1 MRSRA
6 RGWLSTTNSAAAA
19 VALCLLLAACGGDPA
34 GPTLSAEPVPAS
46 PLPET
51 GPLSALAMIPESAT
65 AATLTDFDA
74 IRIRYG
80 VPDMTSADLMT
91 DRKAFWE
98 QVDEHS
104 VLLTDGLFRADNS
117 TWELDYGFTE
127 DDVDWEVHFA
137 GPEGSGYAVSFRPD
151 LDLTGV
157 QRALGTRQLAGATL
171 VGSVLEK
178 GTTFGASWA
187 DDPVWGHL
195 VLSGVESSYLR
206 KGCVSLV
213 DALGDAASDDPKS
226 ALVRAAA
233 PDLQPLDAW
242 SVSFSDGIVTALV
255 GLGRSDVIARTDL
268 GRDWPATGPITFGD
282 GFTQPLDDPVAG
294 RIGYQV
300 KDPFAAASLTL
311 GEELPFAVC
320 NETIPVVEPSGA

>member
-1 MRSRA
+1 MRA
-6 RGWLSTTNSAAAA
+6 PATLTLATLTLM
-19 VALCLLLAACGGDPA
+19 VLLAGCGGDPA
-34 GPTLSAEPVPAS
+34 GPTLSAEPVPSS

-51 GPLSALAMIPESAT
+51 GPLTALDMIPASAT

-74 IRIRYG
+74 IRVRYG
-80 VPDMTSADLMT
+80 VPEMTSADLMT
-91 DRKAFWE
+91 DRNAFWE
-98 QVDEHS
+98 QVDEQS
-104 VLLTDGLFRADNS
+104 VLLTDGLFRADSS

-127 DDVDWEVHFA
+127 DDVDWEVHFT
-137 GPEGSGYAVSFRPD
+137 GPEGNGYAVSFRPD

-157 QRALGTRQLAGATL
+157 RKAVSTRQLAGAML

-178 GTTFGASWA
+178 GTTFAASWA
-187 DDPVWGHL
+187 DDPAWGHL
-195 VLSGVESSYLR
+195 VLPDVESSYLR
-206 KGCVSLV
+206 KGCESLV
-213 DALGDAASDDPKS
+213 DALGDASPDDPKS
-226 ALVRAAA
+226 ALVREAA
-233 PDLQPLDAW
+233 PNLQPLDAW

-300 KDPFAAASLTL
+300 VDPLAAASLTL

>member
-1 MRSRA
+1 M
-6 RGWLSTTNSAAAA
+6 SAMH
-19 VALCLLLAACGGDPA
+19 ALAIFTLMVLLAGCGGDPA
-34 GPTLSAEPVPAS
+34 GPTLSADPEPAS
-46 PLPET
+46 ALPDT
-51 GPLSALAMIPESAT
+51 GPLSALEMIPESAT

-74 IRIRYG
+74 IRVRFG
-80 VPDMTSADLMT
+80 VPEMTSADLMT
-91 DRKAFWE
+91 DRNEFWE
-98 QVDEHS
+98 QVDEQA

-151 LDLTGV
+151 LDLAGV
-157 QRALGTRQLAGATL
+157 RQALGTRQLAGASL

-187 DDPVWGHL
+187 DDPAWGHL
-195 VLSGVESSYLR
+195 VLPDVESSYLR
-206 KGCVSLV
+206 KGCVPLL
-213 DALGDAASDDPKS
+213 DALGDAAVDDPRT
-226 ALVRAAA
+226 AQVREAA
-233 PDLQPLDAW
+233 PDLQALDAW
-242 SVSFSDGIVTALV
+242 SVSFADGIVTALV
-255 GLGRSDVIARTDL
+255 GLGRGDVIARTDL
-268 GRDWPATGPITFGD
+268 GTDWPATGPITFDD

-300 KDPFAAASLTL
+300 VDPQAAASLTL

-320 NETIPVVEPSGA
+320 NDTIPVVEPSGL